1 MKCRPIIWKEWRN
14 VWCHFKVNRVAL
26 IRSCISFPHREVCK
40 IIFSFLQH
48 QFRDVTASNQSNRLR
63 SVLLV
68 CVVGESVYVVW
79 NNPRKLWSV
88 YSGTFSFLKNLS
100 FLYKLM
106 VCDLILE
113 DCHISYNTSLEN
125 IFVTFLNELF
135 CDKLHKS
142 C

>member
-1 MKCRPIIWKEWRN
+1 
-14 VWCHFKVNRVAL
+14 
-26 IRSCISFPHREVCK
+26 
-40 IIFSFLQH
+40 
-48 QFRDVTASNQSNRLR
+48 
-63 SVLLV
+63 
-68 CVVGESVYVVW
+68 
-79 NNPRKLWSV
+79 
-88 YSGTFSFLKNLS
+88 
-100 FLYKLM
+100 M